1 MSGDAVS
8 YLLSLVSSGA
18 TSARSGDRCITD
30 TFPSQ
35 VNYFTSS
42 IAPLTVATGGCP
54 IGSRYGTGVPA
65 TIILTGR
72 LNDNYPIA
80 TIVTNT

>member
-1 MSGDAVS
+1 MDV
-8 YLLSLVSSGA
+8 
-18 TSARSGDRCITD
+18 R
-30 TFPSQ
+30 PSQ
-35 VNYFTSS
+35 VTFFSFS
-42 IAPLTVATGGCP
+42 PVQLTGS
-54 IGSRYGTGVPA
+54 IGSCPPGAWYGTGVPA